1 MQGGSPGGAAELP
14 VALLTRNLAMFAG
27 SGSGKTV
34 LLRRIVEEAALAGI
48 PSIVLDTNNDLARL
62 GTPWPSPPDGWGEG
76 DAAKAERYARDVDV
90 VVWTPGVAAGR
101 PLALPVL
108 PDFALSADDE
118 ERAQAVDMAWA
129 TLTPLVGATGASKTL
144 KEGLL
149 KQALAAFAAE
159 GRGGVEA
166 FIDFLME
173 LPAEVSKLRK
183 ADELAAGM
191 GDQLRA
197 KIAVNP
203 LPGGAG
209 ETLDSA
215 TLFTSDRPGAT
226 RVSVINFAG
235 LEADSSRQDFVNQ
248 LQMALFA
255 YVRRFPSGTPRLY
268 VCDEAQNFAPSGTAT
283 ASKASAVALARQG
296 RKFGLGMLFATQ
308 APKGI
313 DTNIVSNCVTHFYG
327 RMASPALMD
336 AAEAMMASRGK
347 AAKDL
352 GALTRGTFY
361 FSTEGVAQPVK
372 IATPNCL
379 TYHPQNPP
387 TAEEVAALSKGRL
400 TGQPPGCGSASTQRG

>member
-1 MQGGSPGGAAELP
+1 MQGGSTGGEAELS
-14 VALLTRNLAMFAG
+14 VALLTRHLAMFAG

-149 KQALAAFAAE
+149 KQALAAFAVE

-166 FIDFLME
+166 FIDFLVE

-183 ADELAAGM
+183 ADQLAADM

-203 LPGGAG
+203 LLGGGGGDA
-209 ETLDSA
+209 
-215 TLFTSDRPGAT
+215 RPGHPVHLRPAGRHP
-226 RVSVINFAG
+226 RVG
-235 LEADSSRQDFVNQ
+235 DQLRWLGSR
-248 LQMALFA
+248 L
-255 YVRRFPSGTPRLY
+255 
-268 VCDEAQNFAPSGTAT
+268 
-283 ASKASAVALARQG
+283 
-296 RKFGLGMLFATQ
+296 
-308 APKGI
+308 
-313 DTNIVSNCVTHFYG
+313 
-327 RMASPALMD
+327 
-336 AAEAMMASRGK
+336 
-347 AAKDL
+347 
-352 GALTRGTFY
+352 
-361 FSTEGVAQPVK
+361 
-372 IATPNCL
+372 
-379 TYHPQNPP
+379 
-387 TAEEVAALSKGRL
+387 
-400 TGQPPGCGSASTQRG
+400 QPPGFCQPAPDGAVRLHPALPERNTAPLRLRRGAELRAFGDGDGEQGERDRPRPPGAEIWAGDAVRDAGAEGHRHQHRVQLRHPLLRADGLAGPDGRPRRR